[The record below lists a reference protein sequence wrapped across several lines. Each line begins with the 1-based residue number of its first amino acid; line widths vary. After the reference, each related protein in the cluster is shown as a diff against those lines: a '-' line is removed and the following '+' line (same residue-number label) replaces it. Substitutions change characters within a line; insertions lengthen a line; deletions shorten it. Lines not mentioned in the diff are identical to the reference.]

1 MVRERY
7 QRRIDNLRDDLLY
20 LGNMVEQALIRA
32 MRSLEHWNTVVAAQ
46 VSHDDQQI
54 DEIWHVVEERT
65 VQLLATE
72 QPIVAGDLRLMTAII
87 AVAGEL
93 ERIGDY
99 AKSIARRVKRMMEYP
114 DRIALPPELFAMATH
129 VRNMLHTSLDSL
141 LKQDIDLARSLSEQ
155 AQQSRVYR
163 ERLRDELVDVARNNP
178 ESIEAVLALIEIVHA
193 LDRVSDRSTN
203 IGERVI
209 YFVTSTIEE
218 LN

>member
-7 QRRIDNLRDDLLY
+7 QRRIDNLRDDLLH
-20 LGNMVEQALIRA
+20 LGNMVEQALNRA
-32 MRSLEHWNTVVAAQ
+32 MRSLEQWNTVVAAQ
-46 VSHDDQQI
+46 VSHDDQRI

-65 VQLLATE
+65 VHLLATE
-72 QPIVAGDLRLMTAII
+72 QPVVAGDLRLMTVVIT
-87 AVAGEL
+87 VAGEL

-99 AKSIARRVKRMMEYP
+99 AKSIARRVNRMLEYSDQVAVP
-114 DRIALPPELFAMATH
+114 GELFAMATH
-129 VRNMLHTSLDSL
+129 VRSMLHTSLESL
-141 LKQDIDLARSLSEQ
+141 FTQDIALARSLREQ
-155 AQQSRVYR
+155 AQQSKAYR
-163 ERLRDELVDVARNNP
+163 EQLRNDLIAVARNDP
-178 ESIEAVLALIEIVHA
+178 HTIEVVLALIEIVHA

>member
-32 MRSLEHWNTVVAAQ
+32 MRSLEHSNTVVAAQ
-46 VSHDDQQI
+46 VTHDDRQI

-72 QPIVAGDLRLMTAII
+72 QPIVAGDLRLMTVMIT
-87 AVAGEL
+87 VAGEL

-99 AKSIARRVKRMMEYP
+99 AKSIARRVRPMTEYP
-114 DRIALPPELFAMATH
+114 ERVAVPPELFAMAGH
-129 VRNMLHTSLDSL
+129 VRSMLHTSLEAL
-141 LKQDIDLARSLSEQ
+141 LAQDIALARSLGEQ
-155 AQQSRVYR
+155 AQQSRAYR
-163 ERLRDELVDVARNNP
+163 ERLRDELIATARHNP
-178 ESIEAVLALIEIVHA
+178 DTIEAVLALIEIVYA

-203 IGERVI
+203 IAERVI

>member
-7 QRRIDNLRDDLLY
+7 QRRIDNLRDDLLH

-32 MRSLEHWNTVVAAQ
+32 MRSLEHSNTIIAGQ
-46 VSHDDQQI
+46 VKQDDRQI
-54 DEIWHVVEERT
+54 DEIWHVVEERAM
-65 VQLLATE
+65 QLLATE
-72 QPIVAGDLRLMTAII
+72 QPIVAGDLRLMTVVIT
-87 AVAGEL
+87 VAGEL

-99 AKSIARRVKRMMEYP
+99 AKSIARRVRRMAEYSERVAVP
-114 DRIALPPELFAMATH
+114 AELFAMAEH
-129 VRNMLHTSLDSL
+129 VRGMLHTSLDAL
-141 LKQDIDLARSLSEQ
+141 LAQDTDLARSLREQ
-155 AQQSRVYR
+155 VQQSRAYR
-163 ERLRDELVDVARNNP
+163 ERLRSELVAVARSNP
-178 ESIEAVLALIEIVHA
+178 DSIEAVLALIEIVHA